1 MPKSRAVGGGG
12 VGSLLSLGDPDT
24 KKGDTHAKKNDYV
37 ALFTLT
43 ELRQNRDSISF
54 MTEG

>member
-1 MPKSRAVGGGG
+1 MLKSRAIGGGG
-12 VGSLLSLGDPDT
+12 MGSLLSLGDPNA
-24 KKGDTHAKKNDYV
+24 KKGETDAKNDYV

>member
-1 MPKSRAVGGGG
+1 MLKSRAVGGGG
-12 VGSLLSLGDPDT
+12 VISLLLLRDPNA
-24 KKGDTHAKKNDYV
+24 KKGDTDAKNDHV

-43 ELRQNRDSISF
+43 ELRQNRDSVSF